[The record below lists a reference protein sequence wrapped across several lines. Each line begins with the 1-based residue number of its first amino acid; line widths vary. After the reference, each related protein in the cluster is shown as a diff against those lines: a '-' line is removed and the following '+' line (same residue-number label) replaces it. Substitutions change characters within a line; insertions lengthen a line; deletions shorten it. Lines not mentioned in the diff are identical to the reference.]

1 MILKT
6 FGCSNTRGSELK
18 NPSISAWPVLVGK
31 KLNMLVKNYGQ
42 GGASNDQI
50 IQDSIEKSPKTEKLL
65 IIIMTTHPARVYWP
79 IPDATDIEFGKK
91 HDGYRSINYGRM
103 HRTQFVPNFKPKYD
117 PKSGILRSKTYSLW
131 VKYHFNHDST
141 IRYQRMQF
149 KWCKELLES
158 RGHTVYM
165 FNWEPYNDSD
175 EEIIVQN
182 KTETMNDICQN
193 MLKGKSNHFLEDA
206 QEVWANYVYKIINQN
221 KNKK

>member
-6 FGCSNTRGSELK
+6 FGCSHTKGAELK
-18 NPSISAWPVLVGK
+18 NRSISAWPVLVGK
-31 KLNMLVKNYGQ
+31 KLNMLVKNYGST
-42 GGASNDQI
+42 GASNDHI
-50 IQDSIEKSPKTEKLL
+50 IKDSIQNSPKTEKLL
-65 IIIMTTHPARVYWP
+65 IIIMTTHPVRVYWP
-79 IPDATDIEFGKK
+79 IPDATDIE
-91 HDGYRSINYGRM
+91 HDCYRSINGPRGGA
-103 HRTQFVPNFKPKYD
+103 QKWLKCSFVPKYD
-117 PKSGILRSKTYSLW
+117 PKSGILRSKIYGLW
-131 VKYHFNHDST
+131 VKYHFNYDST

-165 FNWEPYNDSD
+165 FNWESYNDSD

-206 QEVWANYVYKIINQN
+206 QEVWANYVYKIINQD